1 MKKGA
6 SSGIGQATA
15 ILFSKKGAKLVLVGR
30 NESKL
35 DETIQK
41 CQKENVSWSKKLI
54 SMAKIFEFLCH
65 YKGCESCWR
74 SNQTRDDR

>member
-41 CQKENVSWSKKLI
+41 CQKENVS
-54 SMAKIFEFLCH
+54 
-65 YKGCESCWR
+65 
-74 SNQTRDDR
+74 